1 MNRYQILIEYVGT
14 NYRGW
19 QIQKKGPTIQGL
31 IQEKLSK
38 LLKEKIVLHG
48 QGRTDAGVH
57 AFEQSAHFD
66 CKNKITDKIKF
77 LKSINH
83 FLNLKDIAI
92 KNIKKKNNKFHARFS
107 DGYADTTIGTTGSCC
122 TYRRYCSRTRDIL
135 GKYEYW
141 WT

>member
-14 NYRGW
+14 NFRGW

-66 CKNKITDKIKF
+66 CCLLYT
-77 LKSINH
+77 SP
-83 FLNLKDIAI
+83 
-92 KNIKKKNNKFHARFS
+92 S
-107 DGYADTTIGTTGSCC
+107 P
-122 TYRRYCSRTRDIL
+122 RDS
-135 GKYEYW
+135 
-141 WT
+141 

>member
-14 NYRGW
+14 NFRGW

-66 CKNKITDKIKF
+66 CKNKITDEIKF
-77 LKSINH
+77 LNSEAYVCNNSRFTFNFTQSARNIVN
-83 FLNLKDIAI
+83 FENLKGI
-92 KNIKKKNNKFHARFS
+92 
-107 DGYADTTIGTTGSCC
+107 TGIFG
-122 TYRRYCSRTRDIL
+122 R
-135 GKYEYW
+135 
-141 WT
+141 

>member
-14 NYRGW
+14 NFRGW

-31 IQEKLSK
+31 IQEKLSN
-38 LLKEKIVLHG
+38 LLKEKVTLYG

-66 CKNKITDKIKF
+66 SKNKIIDTIKF

-83 FLNLKDIAI
+83 FLNPKDIAV
-92 KNIKKKNNKFHARFS
+92 KNIKKKKP
-107 DGYADTTIGTTGSCC
+107 
-122 TYRRYCSRTRDIL
+122 
-135 GKYEYW
+135 
-141 WT
+141 